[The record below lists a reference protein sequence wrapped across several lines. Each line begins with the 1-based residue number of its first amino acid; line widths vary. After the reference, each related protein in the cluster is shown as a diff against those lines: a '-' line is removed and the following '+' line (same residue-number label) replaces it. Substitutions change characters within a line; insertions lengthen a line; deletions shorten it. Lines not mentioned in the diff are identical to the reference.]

1 MKHISLFSGIGG
13 FDLAAEWVGWENLA
27 SCEIA
32 DFPRKVLQ
40 YHFPKSYH
48 HDDIHTLNYEK
59 LDYELKKRFGDQWR
73 SDDIV
78 LSGGFPCQPYSIA
91 GKRLGKNDSRHL
103 WPEMLRVIREIKPT
117 WVVGENVRG
126 LISWNAG
133 LVFDEVQSDLEA
145 EGYCVQAFVLPA
157 AGLNAPHRRD
167 RVWFVAYSGGTRTGD
182 KGREFNGQGR
192 ESGSNRKPSIYENGA
207 VGASGHN
214 TASANDGI
222 TKNTNHDGWGSEFGQ
237 KESSERQFGNTCSG
251 NNEPISSNDAEIRL
265 TPDPNSERHEECD
278 TSSITIQQRRQ
289 QYSEKYS
296 ASAAG
301 HWENFPTT
309 EPTIRG
315 GDDGI
320 FTKSHGITIS
330 ENRNNM
336 DRNLVTKLCLEEG
349 RLKVDFKTGKI
360 YSLKQ
365 RGCEGESIELKG
377 SDCNGYIVHGIR
389 YNGFKIQL
397 RAHQIVWIAANGIYD
412 KSSFMIDHINRNKKD
427 NRLENLRL
435 VDAKGNAENATRYSG
450 KLTQDQK
457 DLMVWLHK
465 EDGIPIRELAEDFE
479 ISKSR
484 VHQIISEHSGIYG
497 ITFSKWRNESIKA
510 YGNAVV
516 PQVVLMIFKAIEE
529 YRNKNQF

>member
-1 MKHISLFSGIGG
+1 MKHGSLFSGIGG
-13 FDLAAEWVGWENLA
+13 FDLAAQWMGWENA
-27 SCEIA
+27 FHCEISE
-32 DFPRKVLQ
+32 FPRKVLHH
-40 YHFPKSYH
+40 YWPNALSYENIKET
-48 HDDIHTLNYEK
+48 DFTK
-59 LDYELKKRFGDQWR
+59 WR
-73 SDDIV
+73 GKIDVI
-78 LSGGFPCQPYSIA
+78 SGGFPCQPYSLA
-91 GKRLGKNDSRHL
+91 GKRLGKEDDRHL
-103 WPEMLRVIREIKPT
+103 WPEMLRCIREIKPR
-117 WVVGENVRG
+117 WVVGENVFG
-126 LISWNAG
+126 IVNWDGG

-145 EGYCVQAFVLPA
+145 EGYEVQAYVLPA
-157 AGLNAPHRRD
+157 CAVNAPHRRD
-167 RVWFVAYSGGTRTGD
+167 RVWFVAHSNHKGGSAGCGQVQSEDGEVSEWHDDAELSNAGGGLTPNPTSKRREERQQVGGWPDSTENSAGLVNGIERLVSDGD
-182 KGREFNGQGR
+182 VANAGGVGMPGQPINA
-192 ESGSNRKPSIYENGA
+192 E
-207 VGASGHN
+207 
-214 TASANDGI
+214 T
-222 TKNTNHDGWGSEFGQ
+222 
-237 KESSERQFGNTCSG
+237 SERIRQRGAG
-251 NNEPISSNDAEIRL
+251 AETIR
-265 TPDPNSERHEECD
+265 DFRGIGQWD
-278 TSSITIQQRRQ
+278 R
-289 QYSEKYS
+289 
-296 ASAAG
+296 
-301 HWENFPTT
+301 FPTT
-309 EPTIRG
+309 QPTIRG
-315 GDDGI
+315 GNDGI

-435 VDAKGNAENATRYSG
+435 VDAEGNAENATRYSG
-450 KLTQDQK
+450 KLTQNQK

-516 PQVVLMIFKAIEE
+516 PQVVYRIFKAIAQWEKL
-529 YRNKNQF
+529 YSNS